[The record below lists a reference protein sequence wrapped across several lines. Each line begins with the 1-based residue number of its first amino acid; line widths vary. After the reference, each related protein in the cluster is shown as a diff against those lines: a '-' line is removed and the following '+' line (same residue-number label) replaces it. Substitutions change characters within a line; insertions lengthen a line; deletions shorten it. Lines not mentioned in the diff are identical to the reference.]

1 MKTVA
6 IKVKTPRGERYFCR
20 IGKGWRIQTAWSLAG
35 ASLFLFGTAELKKVA
50 HTLRAKNKQF
60 EVVEIAEFVGG
71 AR

>member
-1 MKTVA
+1 MKIVA
-6 IKVKTPRGERYFCR
+6 IKVKTTRGERYFYG
-20 IGKGWRIQTAWSLAG
+20 IGKGWRVQTAWSLAG
-35 ASLFLFGTAELKKVA
+35 AKLFRVGTDELKKVA